1 MLCSQQ
7 KDDKL
12 ERFEGLSLHHMN
24 GLYSVALHL
33 TRRSSDAEDLVQETY
48 LRAFEHFDQFRPGTN
63 FRAWIFRI
71 LRNAFVNH
79 YHKNKLRIHVNLD
92 SVEPTLGT
100 RREDDALNARIDTS
114 GDAFRAALSH
124 LPHDYRI
131 MLLLAYVE
139 GFTYQ
144 EIAQVMGCPIGT
156 VMSRL
161 FRARRRLRD
170 ELQDKDRGSAPVGY
184 RAAVA
189 ADRPSNRGT
198 LCLQPPC
205 SSPTPTLTE
214 RRLS

>member
-79 YHKNKLRIHVNLD
+79 YDKNKLRIHVALD
-92 SVEPTLGT
+92 SIEPTLGT

-124 LPHDYRI
+124 LPHNYRI

-161 FRARRRLRD
+161 SRTRRQLRD
-170 ELQDKDRGSAPVGY
+170 ELQGKRRSPAPAGP
-184 RAAVA
+184 RAVVA
-189 ADRPSNRGT
+189 ANLPSNRVP
-198 LCLQPPC
+198 LRLQPAC
-205 SSPTPTLTE
+205 STG
-214 RRLS
+214 

>member
-1 MLCSQQ
+1 MLGSRQ

-12 ERFEGLSLHHMN
+12 ERFEGLSLHEMN
-24 GLYSVALHL
+24 GLYSLALHL
-33 TRRSSDAEDLVQETY
+33 TRRSADAEDLVQETY
-48 LRAFEHFDQFRPGTN
+48 LRAFEHFDQFQPGTN

-71 LRNAFVNH
+71 LRNAFVDH
-79 YHKNKLRIHVNLD
+79 YHKNKLRIHVALD
-92 SVEPTLGT
+92 SIEPTLGT

-124 LPHDYRI
+124 LPHNYRM

-139 GFTYQ
+139 GFTYR

-161 FRARRRLRD
+161 SRARRQLRD
-170 ELQDKDRGSAPVGY
+170 ELQGKHRSPAPAGS

-189 ADRPSNRGT
+189 ANLPSNRVP
-198 LCLQPPC
+198 LRLRPAC
-205 SSPTPTLTE
+205 STG
-214 RRLS
+214 